1 MAEESKNLDVR
12 LVLKHK
18 DQVDHYTPGEI
29 LRDGQGHF
37 YMAVTESKVVS
48 HTKAILESL
57 VDYLTTS
64 HMTEGDQHTVA
75 TELQSGFMS
84 AQDKKNLENIR
95 KYIVQ
100 LQNKPNFDAAL
111 FNRKVQDGILG
122 RLAYSVSDDN
132 MLHIDPV
139 SLILDKNLFETDEM
153 ELPLFARPD
162 RGFENSMG
170 ETGVRYDL
178 VFLEI
183 GYASDPVTK
192 DHKVKYRLL
201 NVQDVNFKR
210 FPKGLGT
217 KITND
222 GIFTSYVP
230 YEKYEY
236 ETYLNTQF
244 LYFELTDDNDNPT
257 GVFKCGD
264 GSDTSRMRINSS
276 TGYKYAI
283 PLFKIKT
290 LNREDFSPQNLY
302 GKLHEVVDAQLEI
315 LPIYNRVFLSHLN
328 LEALLYEGV
337 ELLNSNKLITSKH
350 YDVLASYFGAPKFK
364 VDNNT
369 VLYIPYS
376 EDDSDLVTEGRL
388 GKKSSYKR
396 SVFGYMMDRS
406 YEAGSY
412 LSLRELWD
420 TFTLD
425 FMLDKEINDDT
436 LLTFADT
443 SFQPKLTISV
453 KADKYGKKI
462 LYVSDIAN
470 RRTIMT
476 RDLPERDT
484 TFVKLQRVGDLF
496 SLTLNYEGNTTTRS
510 YELEVTSLQLLQ
522 VTATECPI
530 GNIRLQNGMDNK
542 FPIDVS
548 TYDFQMNNALVDNK
562 VIGGKVAY
570 YKETTLVSSEEPSN
584 ISYRLASI
592 DRWSK
597 NDTITILK
605 NGNESIMGIYT
616 DNGLVITEVLSSNK
630 VKVEGNIS
638 TLSIQDSIKIVNG
651 TENVLSEYKVLHVD
665 TDTNELTISIRNGEE
680 IRNYVGYHIHK
691 NDIAPLA
698 RLKHKASGEYIKV
711 TVVDA
716 VDRYNIKLDLEESI
730 SGELYLEYISVMNDT
745 VKFPEPDSVVYL
757 KSDFD
762 KMDELKDS
770 ILVSNPNVFR
780 FTSGE
785 SEYVPS
791 EINKLRLAHTSKM
804 DEPIQSK
811 IEVDLRQFI
820 FGKNNFWREDV
831 LKTLHSITLHLR
843 LASNGS
849 ANVTIGEYK
858 DAFFM
863 REFDT
868 VEIELKEVSKV
879 IDEDGKLVIDIDS
892 MSATNSQTYIIVG
905 VPYIYLHFNSETERS
920 FAELYVENGNLGM
933 RKHFRLSKNVI
944 ENVLETEVESVMAV
958 YLESPDQ
965 SMVKNVTY
973 HILTLPYVVGK
984 DSFYLV
990 SVGNEIK
997 LLRRNERNESFIYN
1011 LPDNPMMKGDE

>member
-12 LVLKHK
+12 LILKHI

-37 YMAVTESKVVS
+37 YMAVSEKEVVS
-48 HTKAILESL
+48 HTKVLLESL
-57 VDYLTTS
+57 VDYLTTD
-64 HMTEGDQHTVA
+64 HMTDGDQHTTA

-84 AQDKKNLENIR
+84 AQDKKNLESIR

-100 LQNKPNFDAAL
+100 LQNKPNFDASL

-132 MLHIDPV
+132 TLHIDPI
-139 SLILDKNLFETDEM
+139 SLILDKNLFETEEL
-153 ELPLFARPD
+153 ELPLFPRPD
-162 RGFENSMG
+162 KGFENTMG
-170 ETGVRYDL
+170 EQGVRYDL

-183 GYASDPVTK
+183 GYTADPVTK

-201 NVQDVNFKR
+201 NVEDVNFKR

-217 KITND
+217 KITNE

-236 ETYLNTQF
+236 ETYLNTQL
-244 LYFELTDDNDNPT
+244 LYFELTDENDNTT

-264 GSDTSRMRINSS
+264 GSDTASMRINSS

-290 LNREDFSPQNLY
+290 LNSEDFSPQNLY
-302 GKLHEVVDAQLEI
+302 GKLHDVVDAQLEI

-350 YDVLASYFGAPKFK
+350 YDVLASYFGAPKFP

-369 VLYIPYS
+369 VLYVPYS

-406 YEAGSY
+406 YEQGSF
-412 LSLRELWD
+412 LSLRNLWD

-425 FMLDKEINDDT
+425 FMLDKEINDDI
-436 LLTFADT
+436 LITFADT
-443 SFQPKLTISV
+443 NFQPKLTISV
-453 KADKYGKKI
+453 KSEKYGKKV
-462 LYVSDIAN
+462 LYVSDVVN

-484 TFVKLQRVGDLF
+484 TFVKLQRIGDLF
-496 SLTLNYEGNTTTRS
+496 NLTLNYEGNTTTRS
-510 YELEVTSLQLLQ
+510 YELEVTKLQLLQ
-522 VTATECPI
+522 VTATNCPI
-530 GNIRLQNGMDNK
+530 GNIRLQNGMDSS

-548 TYDFQMNNALVDNK
+548 VYDFQMNNALVDNK

-570 YKETTLVSSEEPSN
+570 YKDVTLYSSEEPSN
-584 ISYRLASI
+584 IEYRLASI

-605 NGNESIMGIYT
+605 NGNESIMGIYPE
-616 DNGLVITEVLSSNK
+616 NGLVITEVLSSNK
-630 VKVEGNIS
+630 IKVEGDVSI
-638 TLSIQDSIKIVNG
+638 LSIQDDIKIVDG

-665 TDTNELTISIRNGEE
+665 TDTNEVTISISNGEE
-680 IRNYVGYHIHK
+680 IRNYVGYHLHK
-691 NDIAPLA
+691 NDIPPLV
-698 RLKHKASGEYIKV
+698 RLKHKASGEYIKL
-711 TVVDA
+711 TVVDV
-716 VDRYNIKLDLEESI
+716 VDRYNIKLDVEESL

-745 VKFPEPDSVVYL
+745 VKFPEMDSVVYL
-757 KSDFD
+757 KSDYA
-762 KMDELKDS
+762 KMEELKDS
-770 ILVSNPNVFR
+770 IFVSNPNVFR

-785 SEYVPS
+785 SEYVPT
-791 EINKLRLAHTSKM
+791 ELNKLRLAHTSKM
-804 DEPIQSK
+804 DQPIQSK

-820 FGKNNFWREDV
+820 FGHANFGNEDV
-831 LKTLHSITLHLR
+831 IKVLDSISLHLR

-849 ANVTIGEYK
+849 ANVTMGEYK
-858 DAFFM
+858 DVFFM
-863 REFDT
+863 KEFDT
-868 VEIELKEVSKV
+868 VEIELKDVSKV
-879 IDEDGKLVIDIDS
+879 INDDGKLIIDITS

-905 VPYIYLHFNSETERS
+905 VPHIYLHFNSEVERS
-920 FAELYVENGNLGM
+920 FAELHSENGNLGM
-933 RKHFRLSKNVI
+933 RKHFRLAKNVI